1 MTKDASAQAN
11 GESRTVPGE
20 ILSFER
26 ASENATVMLD
36 IEPMKPELTFKKRA
50 YTALK
55 KAITAMDP
63 YGTPEPVWLDERQLS
78 EQLGVSRTPVREAIA
93 MLEHEGFVRSVPRRG
108 IVVVRK
114 SLREI
119 VEAIEAWAALE
130 SMAARLAAHHAS
142 MADIKGLRTLFES
155 FGDQH
160 PPSSFVSE
168 YSAAN
173 IAFHQRLIELG
184 GSELLV
190 DLTANL
196 LLHVRGI
203 RQLSIGK
210 TERIARSFDEHLGI
224 IDALERRDADLAERL
239 SKEHTLGLAA
249 YVEKHG
255 KELLGGGPVRPGRN

>member
-1 MTKDASAQAN
+1 MTDDSDPQFT
-11 GESRTVPGE
+11 GVLQSPPGTA
-20 ILSFER
+20 LSFER
-26 ASENATVMLD
+26 ASENATAMLD

-55 KAITAMDP
+55 KAITGMDP
-63 YGTPEPVWLDERQLS
+63 YSSPEPVWLDERQLS

-142 MADIKGLRTLFES
+142 MVDIRGLRTLFES
-155 FGDQH
+155 FGEQH
-160 PPSSFVSE
+160 PPAAFVSE

-210 TERIARSFDEHLGI
+210 SERIARSFDEHLGI

-255 KELLGGGPVRPGRN
+255 KELLGDGPVRPGRF

>member
-1 MTKDASAQAN
+1 
-11 GESRTVPGE
+11 
-20 ILSFER
+20 
-26 ASENATVMLD
+26 MLD

-55 KAITAMDP
+55 KAITGMDP
-63 YGTPEPVWLDERQLS
+63 YSSPEPVWLDERQLS

-142 MADIKGLRTLFES
+142 MVDIRGLRTLFES
-155 FGDQH
+155 FGEQH
-160 PPSSFVSE
+160 PPAAFVSE

-210 TERIARSFDEHLGI
+210 SERIARSFDEHLGI

-255 KELLGGGPVRPGRN
+255 KELLGDGPVRPGRF